1 MNIFIVAYSKSV
13 HLLKKNGTL
22 HLLKTKSGTFL
33 KILPSGT
40 GYVKLLNF
48 DSITNGRTPMGSVIS
63 DGTYLYGMTSGSGTK
78 SSNSFGT
85 IFKIKPD
92 GTSYSRL
99 LEFDGAAKGR
109 YPYGSLVSDGTY
121 LYGMTYN
128 GGIDNFGTLF
138 KIMPDGTGFAKLM
151 DFSVT
156 NGQIPWGSL
165 ITVGTSLYG
174 MTAGGGTALSGVL
187 FKYGISTLS
196 TTKNQLTKEFKIYP
210 NPSNGNFNIEINENL
225 MGAKAT
231 IYNLLGQK
239 IKNFDLKATT
249 TSQYLNKGIYL
260 LEIEKGIAKTTE
272 KLVVN

>member
-1 MNIFIVAYSKSV
+1 
-13 HLLKKNGTL
+13 
-22 HLLKTKSGTFL
+22 
-33 KILPSGT
+33 
-40 GYVKLLNF
+40 
-48 DSITNGRTPMGSVIS
+48 
-63 DGTYLYGMTSGSGTK
+63 MTSGSGTK

-109 YPYGSLVSDGTY
+109 FPYGSLVSDGTY
-121 LYGMTYN
+121 LYGMSYN

-196 TTKNQLTKEFKIYP
+196 TSKNQLGKEFKIYP
-210 NPSNGNFNIEINENL
+210 NPSNGNFGIEVDQDLI
-225 MGAKAT
+225 GSKAT

-239 IKNFDLKATT
+239 VKYFELKSTT
-249 TSQYLNKGIYL
+249 TNQTLNKGIYL
-260 LEIEKGIAKTTE
+260 LEIEKEGIKTTK
-272 KLVVN
+272 KLIVN